1 MTNFCKEHKDLQR
14 FPDRWTGDRCFGIIH
29 DTYTNWRRNY
39 KRKVFDPFRRSS
51 TVYFEID
58 SKPVKSTVAQI
69 SFFWFLVVSGVS
81 KVLMERA
88 NDISEHQAS
97 LGSEKEQATA
107 APATTAAPHSVAQ
120 RRRAQAADVIQIRTQ
135 RGRRMGCGLLK
146 HPQQPTQMPG
156 TNNSKGFRLPPAG
169 EKSRANRSPILS
181 IIPGENHG
189 SKTRSVQVVDAFKNG
204 LISRR

>member
-1 MTNFCKEHKDLQR
+1 MFKFEDAHQHPLQKQRLRELELDNRVDELQEALHLVASIASGKNKQQLSLRRVDWMMTNFCKEHKDLQR

-88 NDISEHQAS
+88 NDISEHQKRV
-97 LGSEKEQATA
+97 SEAK
-107 APATTAAPHSVAQ
+107 
-120 RRRAQAADVIQIRTQ
+120 
-135 RGRRMGCGLLK
+135 K
-146 HPQQPTQMPG
+146 NKQQPH
-156 TNNSKGFRLPPAG
+156 PPPPPP
-169 EKSRANRSPILS
+169 PILLL
-181 IIPGENHG
+181 ND
-189 SKTRSVQVVDAFKNG
+189 VG
-204 LISRR
+204 LKLQM